1 MIFSLQLNGWF
12 LDHFR
17 NVERYRHYAQAG
29 VMVGTDRSVTAER
42 AVAWAA
48 AFADR
53 YDAMQRYGAVRT
65 GAVDVEGGWRVY
77 SSGRARSADSRL
89 TRTARVGW

>member
-1 MIFSLQLNGWF
+1 MDARKAPRSSEWPSIEDDARMSTNG
-12 LDHFR
+12 DVR
-17 NVERYRHYAQAG
+17 MGGPVKR

-53 YDAMQRYGAVRT
+53 Y
-65 GAVDVEGGWRVY
+65 
-77 SSGRARSADSRL
+77 
-89 TRTARVGW
+89 

>member
-1 MIFSLQLNGWF
+1 MPYPNALLRQANC
-12 LDHFR
+12 
-17 NVERYRHYAQAG
+17 YASSS
-29 VMVGTDRSVTAER
+29 D
-42 AVAWAA
+42 A